1 MSRLSAMRVFALLGS
16 GGLAIVV
23 NKLARSIS
31 RSFMAQQ
38 GKGSRPSGARQS
50 TLSFSGSTML
60 GPVNTSMVAALL
72 PQIRPG
78 KARGVKFGGS
88 K

>member
-1 MSRLSAMRVFALLGS
+1 VDKPQTLREAVNNGKKQAPGQVVQQRI
-16 GGLAIVV
+16 GG
-23 NKLARSIS
+23 RD
-31 RSFMAQQ
+31 
-38 GKGSRPSGARQS
+38 
-50 TLSFSGSTML
+50 FSGRVQLRVTL
-60 GPVNTSMVAALL
+60 GPVNTSMVVALL